1 MEPILIAVEEI
12 FSGIPW
18 RVISL
23 GVAVLLMGQFIVRIV
38 QLILNQTVDSFPL
51 QKKNYIFHKII
62 IYGLNTLVVLLFLKV
77 INVEIKYIL
86 GAAGFLTVA
95 IGFAARSSVSNL
107 IGGFFL
113 IFEKPFLV
121 GDLIE
126 INDVKGEVLSLDLLC
141 VRIRTL
147 DNLMVRIPNEKVVSD
162 SIRNHTYFPIRRL
175 DLKLVFSH
183 KESLTN
189 IHNLLLKVATG
200 NQLALNEP
208 EPYFYVKE
216 FHENHIE
223 VIFKVWASTEDYFKF
238 LSTFP
243 KEVHRAIKNSGIH
256 QPYRSV
262 EVLGNSITKDET
274 I

>member
-1 MEPILIAVEEI
+1 MEPILVAFEEI

-23 GVAVLLMGQFIVRIV
+23 GLAVLLMGQFLVRMV
-38 QLILNQTVDSFPL
+38 QLLLGQIIEKFPL
-51 QKKNYIFHKII
+51 QKKNYGVHKAIV
-62 IYGLNTLVVLLFLKV
+62 YGLNTIVVLLFLKV
-77 INVEIKYIL
+77 INVDLKYIL

-113 IFEKPFLV
+113 IFEKPFFV

-126 INDVKGEVLSLDLLC
+126 INEVKGEVLSLDLLC

-147 DNLMVRIPNEKVVSD
+147 DNLMVRVPNEVVVSVA
-162 SIRNHTYFPIRRL
+162 IRNHTFFPIRRL
-175 DLKLVFSH
+175 DMKLVFSH

-189 IHNLLLKVATG
+189 IHNLLLKVAGG
-200 NQLALNEP
+200 NELALDEP

-216 FHENHIE
+216 FHDNHIE
-223 VIFKVWASTEDYFKF
+223 VMFQVWVPTENYFEF
-238 LSTFP
+238 VSTFP
-243 KEVHRAIKNSGIH
+243 KVVHRAIKNSGID
-256 QPYRSV
+256 QPYTSV
-262 EVLGNSITKDET
+262 EVVGQNPSKEERV
-274 I
+274 